1 MKIVL
6 TPTPPAPTTYTG
18 DPREWPDGLYKQKEP
33 AAADYMILVW
43 VGAFIRLS
51 PNSVG
56 FNTDPTG
63 YKWTRIPG
71 YTGGISS
78 ITPEREGE

>member
-6 TPTPPAPTTYTG
+6 TPTPPDTTTYTG
-18 DPREWPDGLYKQKEP
+18 DPREWEDGLYYS
-33 AAADYMILVW
+33 DYMRILVSL
-43 VGAFIRLS
+43 GQAIR
-51 PNSVG
+51 
-56 FNTDPTG
+56 FNEVPDKVWFVCTSYTDRT
-63 YKWTRIPG
+63 YRKVPG